1 MIYKPSLQLSAPIEN
16 TTEKK
21 EVLNHLRELLRKI
34 ENLDAGTEWQ
44 RVEKELREEFD
55 KLEKAQNDL
64 GNDKSA
70 QKVNQLRTQT
80 DNAIRTKDVKIG
92 REVLEQVNSL
102 FFQLTMI
109 YQCMGI
115 IRYCNERFT
124 SMHWKDSSR
133 ARQLV
138 NRGMEQINN
147 NPTTEGLR
155 QITAELLGLMP
166 KEDADNVG
174 GLLK

>member
-1 MIYKPSLQLSAPIEN
+1 M
-16 TTEKK
+16 
-21 EVLNHLRELLRKI
+21 RELLRKI

-70 QKVNQLRTQT
+70 QMVNQLRTQT

-115 IRYCNERFT
+115 IRYCNDQFA

-155 QITAELLGLMP
+155 QISAELLGLMP
-166 KEDADNVG
+166 RDEAEGAG
-174 GLLK
+174 GKLK

>member
-1 MIYKPSLQLSAPIEN
+1 ML
-16 TTEKK
+16 
-21 EVLNHLRELLRKI
+21 
-34 ENLDAGTEWQ
+34 
-44 RVEKELREEFD
+44 
-55 KLEKAQNDL
+55 
-64 GNDKSA
+64 
-70 QKVNQLRTQT
+70 
-80 DNAIRTKDVKIG
+80 
-92 REVLEQVNSL
+92 
-102 FFQLTMI
+102 

-115 IRYCNERFT
+115 IRYCNERFA

-155 QITAELLGLMP
+155 QIAAELLGLMP
-166 KEDADNVG
+166 KEDAANAG